1 LGVWSEV
8 VGVEANFEV
17 DEFHDCEEEAMQQG
31 SSVRKRLVAVWAVAL
46 AGLVVAVGAATAV
59 AGGGNSANAQLC
71 QQHGW
76 VNLVRADGT
85 GFNNTGEC
93 VSYGAQGGTLFPVYH
108 FSAELSG
115 ANENPPTATSGTG
128 TAAATWNSA
137 TSQMTVDVVFA
148 GLTTGTT
155 ASHIHCCAVPP
166 TNAGVATTVPRF
178 VGFPTGVTS
187 GTYLHTLDMTDAG
200 SYNPAFV
207 SSHGGTVPSAEAALL
222 AGLLAGQAYLNVHTT
237 MFPGGEIRG
246 VLLQAP

>member
-1 LGVWSEV
+1 
-8 VGVEANFEV
+8 
-17 DEFHDCEEEAMQQG
+17 MRQG
-31 SSVRKRLVAVWAVAL
+31 SVVRRWFVVACVVAL
-46 AGLVVAVGAATAV
+46 AGLVLGVGAVTAV

-71 QQHGW
+71 QQDGW
-76 VNLVRADGT
+76 MNLARADGT
-85 GFNNTGEC
+85 GFSDTGDC
-93 VSYGAQGGTLFPVYH
+93 VSHGAQGGTLYPVYH
-108 FSAELSG
+108 FTAELSG
-115 ANENPPTATSGTG
+115 ANENPPAATSGTG
-128 TAAATWNSA
+128 TAAVTWNTA

-207 SSHGGTVPSAEAALL
+207 SSHGGTVASAESALL
-222 AGLLAGQAYLNVHTT
+222 AGILAGQAYLNIHTT

-246 VLLQAP
+246 VLHLAT